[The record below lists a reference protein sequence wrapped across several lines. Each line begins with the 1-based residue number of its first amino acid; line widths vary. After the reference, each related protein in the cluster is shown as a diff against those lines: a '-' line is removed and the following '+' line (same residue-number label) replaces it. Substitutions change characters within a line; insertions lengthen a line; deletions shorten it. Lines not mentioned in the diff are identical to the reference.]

1 MPYIK
6 TSDDLTFHYAL
17 PSFQAS
23 IDPQKPTMLLLHP
36 RIFDLHV
43 LDPQLNCERLSKGF
57 NLLAVDHH
65 WHGLTKVPMDSD
77 LYDFKRVAKD
87 LLAVMDALKIAQ
99 FHLFGVQVGAILGLR
114 MATMAPN
121 RILSLLLCSTPP
133 PQESPQNVQTYR
145 AMREVCRDSA
155 GDGTDSIPQEIVNAG
170 KWIYFG
176 SHKDAEL
183 FPIWLKTSNLK
194 ASNQEYV
201 EKFFSS
207 LYAREPMSDA
217 EWASITCPV
226 LLMHGDDD
234 RVYPLDDVHANNAKL
249 VNVSFKQVKIVK
261 GAPMFASWTHSA
273 AVNTYLCDFL
283 QELGV
288 LKG

>member
-87 LLAVMDALKIAQ
+87 LLAV
-99 FHLFGVQVGAILGLR
+99 
-114 MATMAPN
+114 
-121 RILSLLLCSTPP
+121 
-133 PQESPQNVQTYR
+133 
-145 AMREVCRDSA
+145 
-155 GDGTDSIPQEIVNAG
+155 
-170 KWIYFG
+170 
-176 SHKDAEL
+176 
-183 FPIWLKTSNLK
+183 
-194 ASNQEYV
+194 
-201 EKFFSS
+201 
-207 LYAREPMSDA
+207 
-217 EWASITCPV
+217 
-226 LLMHGDDD
+226 
-234 RVYPLDDVHANNAKL
+234 
-249 VNVSFKQVKIVK
+249 
-261 GAPMFASWTHSA
+261 
-273 AVNTYLCDFL
+273 
-283 QELGV
+283 
-288 LKG
+288 